1 MKRLLLFTLT
11 LAMLTVANVQQVR
24 AYSTDDLTAAGWTQ
38 VTDLGSLTV
47 SDYYFVLVDAGT
59 SNYSVANPLP
69 GTNERPAYQVLIDP
83 LADKSQ
89 LWKLSYDSA
98 NARYI
103 IQSAVDD
110 WYFQGGTGANQGWT
124 DLMSNA
130 LNDNCYFTF
139 ANSDGKFSITSTI
152 STGTFVGPWNNNGA
166 VNLAG
171 NRNWNNTKDDRYE
184 SLACNKNAEH
194 APGYYIYYISRST
207 YDAAYTAASAALTA
221 NGWTLVNTAEGLGLD
236 GYYYAF
242 VDCSEDGYESNL
254 VMAGSTNSRPNYQV
268 FDANA
273 TIQHW
278 NLIAK
283 GEGFQMQNRN
293 TNTYAVCNDGAS
305 WNTGFTNDAANQYTE
320 FRFTLADG
328 KWTICNVCATDNFL
342 GRWENSPL
350 RPAIGEGIAANKAAV
365 AGKRLFLIYSIPSI
379 AGVAIALPE
388 GGAMEANQW
397 YYFDVNSEEE
407 YSFNTTTAADIV
419 WTADGTLLESQATAL
434 PSGNTDLTTGRYY
447 IKSSSDN
454 NFVLEA
460 PRPTTEQIAELQS
473 LITAGDA
480 KILGFDNG
488 EYAPYNNVAAILA
501 LADAKTLNLDNP
513 NQYTQSF
520 IAGKI
525 AAMQNATWTAN
536 TSEVNAIYDGT
547 FEAASSVTTNTCPT
561 GWHGSDAH
569 YTEGYWVR
577 LMHGTADSNAGLLH
591 FANGNAMM
599 AKSTPRYGLEPGYT
613 LPLKANTYYK
623 ISFDFAGW
631 GGGNADKNT
640 TIVITDAN
648 GNAVS
653 VVPAATANVKENGN
667 SNQDAWQTYTGVFQ
681 TGDAGDYRLTFNKA
695 EGDGSSWQITYG
707 NIELVRYNNEALP
720 YTLETGAMNADVR
733 TAQQNA
739 AATYDGNPTVEN
751 YEALLTA
758 IEAAK
763 ASEAIYQT
771 INQRISALDAQKGS
785 VDISELTTKY
795 NDGVYVN
802 ADDVITN
809 YRSLVAA
816 ALNSPAADDDMTPYI
831 VNPSFEF
838 GDMTAWSY
846 GNGSDQGAKRA
857 DNDTYRFSD
866 SDGNYVFNTWNNTGA
881 EVYIFQDLSN
891 LPWGRYEV
899 SAVFASDANIS
910 INFRASVDG
919 GASHIDNVFTTGQ
932 DNHTGVSKSFEL
944 NVTNGRLRIAA
955 TAPGFFKVDKFQLK
969 YIGNPAV
976 ELPTAQMNADV
987 KAAMLA
993 AKATYDAD
1001 QSQENYNALLAA
1013 IETANQSIALYKQI
1027 KARLDLLTSASQRGS
1042 ISEENAKAMSFYT
1055 KYSDGMVNETADAT
1069 TGTYTSLDEVVPE
1082 YKANIAAYWTTNAPK
1097 ADDDLTAFIV
1107 NQGLDFGN
1115 AEWSGGGVNHGNIEW
1130 YNGNYDVNQTLSGL
1144 PTGTYK
1150 LQAQGYYRPGDN
1162 ENASTAQNA
1171 LLYGGTTTQPVVLI
1185 ASEGKSEADADNG
1198 FTTKN
1203 TNSESAVY
1211 VPNSQADAA
1220 KVFAN
1225 AEAYNNEVTFVVN
1238 GESVN
1243 IGFKK
1248 DVLIAYDW
1256 TCFDNFRLTYVSDQ
1270 ATVAPEPVNA
1280 PMNDSI
1286 RTAQQ
1291 NAFDTWNANKT
1302 VENYNALLAAIEAAQ
1317 ASADKYVTINT
1328 IIPKLEAQK
1337 GTVDVAELT
1346 TKYNAGEYVEVDDVF
1361 TAYHDIVKTA
1371 LASPAVNADMTP
1383 FIINPSFEFG
1393 DTSGWGH
1400 ADPNTTDTGARDAN
1414 NDTYKFTNSDGNW
1427 VFNTWGA
1434 DFLWV
1439 VQQLTDLPQGT
1450 YELSAVFAANNDMT
1464 IEFTAENVQPDGT
1477 INEKKLTFM
1486 PKDTDVHYGKETG
1499 IQKTVQFM
1507 VSDGTLKIGAH
1518 ANGFFKVDNFQL
1530 KFISPNFIND
1540 VDLEQPMNMYEKEN
1554 YEQALAAYN
1563 TNPTKELLRDLI
1575 EKKVIVENSIK
1586 AYAAADSTLKRVK
1599 AMMSKTN
1606 VYTYDAYFTIDD
1618 MYRKYGPE
1626 EGFYGFRILEDDVA
1640 YDLERMFFGA
1650 GHYRNYV
1657 QPFGENPDL
1666 TWMGDIPAVPFIASA
1681 WDCEYDGYAYRYKDE
1696 LTKEDGTHFT
1706 EGSDYYANTWS
1717 TEGVDDG
1724 TNMLNPYL
1732 EYWLYGDQLL
1742 APRTMTA
1749 TVEGTPGKQYS
1760 VKMFVR
1766 VRTNQPYYDEAN
1778 DPNHESP
1785 ITAAMPKGMS
1795 IQIGDGTPVVPNWQ
1809 FIDNRDSYY
1818 KLNNENQLWVCNLWD
1833 YTEENLPKGYVDDEG
1848 KLRIKFIIGNE
1859 SNVTWLSMKDVYVNY
1874 NGENLDEIKAQ
1885 VAAEVAY
1892 AKEHFVDNLGFDT
1905 NDYAPYTN
1913 VEELTT
1919 YKRAS
1924 QVNDASWNYF
1934 LLKSVYDKL
1943 YAFNHG
1949 GTNGEG
1955 TWTKNTREMNGFYWK
1970 NDYTAE
1976 DVQHVEWYE
1985 YQDDCITPSGWD
1997 LIGRED
2003 GFSTGIKK
2011 LGVNTDDTS
2020 MLALPDST
2028 GLLTKYETS
2037 YGEQLGYTLPLKK
2050 GVKYIMTFKYAYM
2063 DKGECPEPTDITLKT
2078 GTGWAINNTTDSHLE
2093 ITQIT
2098 PQGQGTD
2105 KEDLINWKMYR
2116 ATFTPTIENL
2126 DNPGKPV
2133 NYLITFDKD
2142 NAHDPVPV
2150 MLGELTLVR
2159 YKEDAELGDAQRHI
2173 NGTNQTGY
2181 SYTPDFVGGNFQV
2194 TRPWYTKAYN
2204 TLVLPFTLD
2213 GSELK
2218 TALGENFDGKVY
2230 FYTGAINTGG
2240 EYYQLQFEAR
2250 KNGGIF
2256 ANVPVMIWNP
2266 EGSSINAL
2274 DQKTFNR
2281 TVTRYVDNDTNDD
2294 NHPTI
2299 FDADGYDFVGTYE
2312 TIKIPVGASYIH
2324 SDNTF
2329 HKSTGKANLAATRAY
2344 FIPLDM
2350 KGDLKAGAKLMGFS
2364 IDEVPTGIVAIEE
2377 DGEMHVTSG
2386 NIYSVD
2392 GRLVRAN
2399 ATTLEGLPS
2408 GTYVVDGKKY
2418 FVK

>member
-24 AYSTDDLTAAGWTQ
+24 AYSTDDLTSAGWTQ
-38 VTDLGSLTV
+38 VTDMTSMTL
-47 SDYYFVLVDAGT
+47 SDYYFILIDAGSSLYSVSNSRPGTDSKPTYQTLQDPISDAGQVWKISNDGSAYYLQSLVDG
-59 SNYSVANPLP
+59 
-69 GTNERPAYQVLIDP
+69 
-83 LADKSQ
+83 
-89 LWKLSYDSA
+89 
-98 NARYI
+98 
-103 IQSAVDD
+103 
-110 WYFQGGTGANQGWT
+110 WYFIGARNANQGWT
-124 DLMSNA
+124 DYMAAESTNGS
-130 LNDNCYFTF
+130 F
-139 ANSDGKFSITSTI
+139 AFAVTDGKFSITSVFAN
-152 STGTFVGPWNNNGA
+152 GLVGPWEDA
-166 VNLAG
+166 DHVNL
-171 NRNWNNTKDDRYE
+171 NYKLHWNALEDNFYE
-184 SLACNKNAEH
+184 ELACNKGTEH
-194 APGYYIYYISRST
+194 APGFYIYAISRAT
-207 YDAAYTAASAALTA
+207 YDNIRRSSNKLAA
-221 NGWTLVNTAEGLGLD
+221 NGWTQVTGTDQLGKS
-236 GYYYAF
+236 GYYYTLID
-242 VDCSEDGYESNL
+242 VSETGYESGL
-254 VMAGSTNSRPNYQV
+254 VMAGGTGRPNYQ
-268 FDANA
+268 AMNISSNNK
-273 TIQHW
+273 IQLW
-278 NLIAK
+278 TMASK
-283 GEGFQMQNRN
+283 GEGYQMKNCESD
-293 TNTYAVCNDGAS
+293 TYVFCNDGAD
-305 WNTGFTNDAANQYTE
+305 WNTGFTNDADNQYTE
-320 FRFTLADG
+320 FRFTLNNG
-328 KWTICNVCATDNFL
+328 FWVISNVNSLERSL
-342 GRWENSPL
+342 GRWSNSPY
-350 RPAIGEGIAANKAAV
+350 RPGTGENIAANKADNE
-365 AGKRLFLIYSIPSI
+365 GKRQFLIYSIPSI
-379 AGVAIALPE
+379 ILDKPE
-388 GGAMEANQW
+388 GKMNATVQRELNAAYEAFLANPS
-397 YYFDVNSEEE
+397 DENTATVNE
-407 YSFNTTTAADIV
+407 
-419 WTADGTLLESQATAL
+419 
-434 PSGNTDLTTGRYY
+434 
-447 IKSSSDN
+447 
-454 NFVLEA
+454 
-460 PRPTTEQIAELQS
+460 
-473 LITAGDA
+473 
-480 KILGFDNG
+480 
-488 EYAPYNNVAAILA
+488 
-501 LADAKTLNLDNP
+501 
-513 NQYTQSF
+513 
-520 IAGKI
+520 KI
-525 AAMQNATWTAN
+525 A
-536 TSEVNAIYDGT
+536 
-547 FEAASSVTTNTCPT
+547 
-561 GWHGSDAH
+561 
-569 YTEGYWVR
+569 
-577 LMHGTADSNAGLLH
+577 
-591 FANGNAMM
+591 
-599 AKSTPRYGLEPGYT
+599 
-613 LPLKANTYYK
+613 
-623 ISFDFAGW
+623 
-631 GGGNADKNT
+631 
-640 TIVITDAN
+640 
-648 GNAVS
+648 
-653 VVPAATANVKENGN
+653 
-667 SNQDAWQTYTGVFQ
+667 
-681 TGDAGDYRLTFNKA
+681 
-695 EGDGSSWQITYG
+695 
-707 NIELVRYNNEALP
+707 
-720 YTLETGAMNADVR
+720 
-733 TAQQNA
+733 
-739 AATYDGNPTVEN
+739 
-751 YEALLTA
+751 
-758 IEAAK
+758 AAK
-763 ASEAIYQT
+763 ASIAVYQQIAT
-771 INQRISALDAQKGS
+771 LFTEQQMGSIQGWTDAK
-785 VDISELTTKY
+785 VYTDY
-795 NDGVYVN
+795 NDGVYETLQQALDAYKTYVANYWRTNTPGEN
-802 ADDVITN
+802 ADLTGFITN
-809 YRSLVAA
+809 QGFEMGDLTGWDLPKGYS
-816 ALNSPAADDDMTPYI
+816 ADTGI
-831 VNPSFEF
+831 REHNEKV
-838 GDMTAWSY
+838 
-846 GNGSDQGAKRA
+846 
-857 DNDTYRFSD
+857 
-866 SDGNYVFNTWNNTGA
+866 GNYIFNSWWYGKP
-881 EVYIFQDLSN
+881 V
-891 LPWGRYEV
+891 V
-899 SAVFASDANIS
+899 
-910 INFRASVDG
+910 
-919 GASHIDNVFTTGQ
+919 
-932 DNHTGVSKSFEL
+932 
-944 NVTNGRLRIAA
+944 
-955 TAPGFFKVDKFQLK
+955 
-969 YIGNPAV
+969 
-976 ELPTAQMNADV
+976 
-987 KAAMLA
+987 
-993 AKATYDAD
+993 
-1001 QSQENYNALLAA
+1001 
-1013 IETANQSIALYKQI
+1013 QSIANLP
-1027 KARLDLLTSASQRGS
+1027 
-1042 ISEENAKAMSFYT
+1042 N
-1055 KYSDGMVNETADAT
+1055 
-1069 TGTYTSLDEVVPE
+1069 GTYR
-1082 YKANIAAYWTTNAPK
+1082 
-1097 ADDDLTAFIV
+1097 LTAAFA
-1107 NQGLDFGN
+1107 GGDN
-1115 AEWSGGGVNHGNIEW
+1115 AESPSLVFL
-1130 YNGNYDVNQTLSGL
+1130 T
-1144 PTGTYK
+1144 
-1150 LQAQGYYRPGDN
+1150 AN
-1162 ENASTAQNA
+1162 ENHSDVFEATGEGDPRPLHDFSFDFVVTDSTVTIGAI
-1171 LLYGGTTTQPVVLI
+1171 G
-1185 ASEGKSEADADNG
+1185 
-1198 FTTKN
+1198 
-1203 TNSESAVY
+1203 
-1211 VPNSQADAA
+1211 
-1220 KVFAN
+1220 AN
-1225 AEAYNNEVTFVVN
+1225 ADGTWNED
-1238 GESVN
+1238 GHWWYR
-1243 IGFKK
+1243 
-1248 DVLIAYDW
+1248 A
-1256 TCFDNFRLTYVSDQ
+1256 DNFRLTYLSAE
-1270 ATVAPEPVNA
+1270 ATIAPEPVNA

-1291 NAFDTWNANKT
+1291 TAFDNWNANKT
-1302 VENYNALLAAIEAAQ
+1302 MDNYNALLAAIEAAQ
-1317 ASADKYVTINT
+1317 ASADKYVI
-1328 IIPKLEAQK
+1328 IDQRIPKLDAQSDGK
-1337 GTVDVAELT
+1337 VTEDALKA
-1346 TKYNAGEYVEVDDVF
+1346 KYNSGEYVEADDVF
-1361 TAYHDIVKTA
+1361 KEYRNLIAAYYATNAPTANDDLTE
-1371 LASPAVNADMTP
+1371 

-1439 VQQLTDLPQGT
+1439 VQQLTGLPQGT
-1450 YELSAVFAANNDMT
+1450 YELSAVFAAENDRT

-1486 PKDTDVHYGKETG
+1486 PRDISGYYGKETG
-1499 IQKTVQFM
+1499 IPQTIQFM

-1530 KFISPNFIND
+1530 KFISPDFID
-1540 VDLEQPMNMYEKEN
+1540 DIDSVAPMNMYEKEN
-1554 YEQALAAYN
+1554 YKNALAAYN
-1563 TNPTKELLRDLI
+1563 ANPTKELLRDLI

-1640 YDLERMFFGA
+1640 YDLERMFFGS
-1650 GHYRNYV
+1650 GFYRNYDSV
-1657 QPFGENPDL
+1657 YAANPKWL
-1666 TWMGDIPAVPFIASA
+1666 GDIPAVPFIASA
-1681 WDCEYDGYAYRYKDE
+1681 WDCGNNGYAYRGRY
-1696 LTKEDGTHFT
+1696 
-1706 EGSDYYANTWS
+1706 EGDKSWQEGDDYYANTWS
-1717 TEGVDDG
+1717 TEGIDDG

-1749 TVEGTPGKQYS
+1749 TVEGTPGKEYS

-1766 VRTNQPYYDEAN
+1766 VRTNQPYFDEAN
-1778 DPNHESP
+1778 DPNHENP

-1833 YTEENLPKGYVDDEG
+1833 YAEENLPKGYVDNDG

-1892 AKEHFVDNLGFDT
+1892 AKAHFVDNLGFDT

-1913 VEELTT
+1913 VDELTT

-1934 LLKSVYDKL
+1934 LLKSVYAKL
-1943 YAFNHG
+1943 YEYNHKDDK
-1949 GTNGEG
+1949 G

-1970 NDYTAE
+1970 NDYTAD
-1976 DVQHVEWYE
+1976 DVKHVEWYE

-2063 DKGECPEPTDITLKT
+2063 GEGECPEPTDITLKA
-2078 GTGWAINNTTDSHLE
+2078 GTGWAMDDTEDSHLG

-2116 ATFTPTIENL
+2116 ATFTPTIENV

-2142 NAHDPVPV
+2142 NTHDPEPV

-2218 TALGENFDGKVY
+2218 EALGENFNGKVY

-2274 DQKTFNR
+2274 SQKTFNR

-2386 NIYSVD
+2386 NIYTVD

>member
-1 MKRLLLFTLT
+1 M
-11 LAMLTVANVQQVR
+11 N
-24 AYSTDDLTAAGWTQ
+24 
-38 VTDLGSLTV
+38 
-47 SDYYFVLVDAGT
+47 
-59 SNYSVANPLP
+59 
-69 GTNERPAYQVLIDP
+69 
-83 LADKSQ
+83 
-89 LWKLSYDSA
+89 
-98 NARYI
+98 
-103 IQSAVDD
+103 
-110 WYFQGGTGANQGWT
+110 
-124 DLMSNA
+124 
-130 LNDNCYFTF
+130 
-139 ANSDGKFSITSTI
+139 ITSGTWIGITDIRLKYYGPVKI
-152 STGTFVGPWNNNGA
+152 S
-166 VNLAG
+166 
-171 NRNWNNTKDDRYE
+171 D
-184 SLACNKNAEH
+184 
-194 APGYYIYYISRST
+194 
-207 YDAAYTAASAALTA
+207 
-221 NGWTLVNTAEGLGLD
+221 
-236 GYYYAF
+236 
-242 VDCSEDGYESNL
+242 
-254 VMAGSTNSRPNYQV
+254 
-268 FDANA
+268 
-273 TIQHW
+273 
-278 NLIAK
+278 
-283 GEGFQMQNRN
+283 
-293 TNTYAVCNDGAS
+293 
-305 WNTGFTNDAANQYTE
+305 
-320 FRFTLADG
+320 
-328 KWTICNVCATDNFL
+328 
-342 GRWENSPL
+342 
-350 RPAIGEGIAANKAAV
+350 
-365 AGKRLFLIYSIPSI
+365 
-379 AGVAIALPE
+379 VAIALPE
-388 GGAMEANQW
+388 GGAMEANKW
-397 YYFDVNSEEE
+397 YYFEVSSDDT
-407 YSFNTTTAADIV
+407 YLFTTTTSAYIIF
-419 WTADGTLLESQATAL
+419 TADGTLPQREADTQAVAL
-434 PSGNTDLTTGRYY
+434 PSGNQELTAGRYYY
-447 IKSSSDN
+447 IKSSSAN
-454 NFVLEA
+454 NFALTLSPKANATDMEQLAGAIADAEA
-460 PRPTTEQIAELQS
+460 HT
-473 LITAGDA
+473 
-480 KILGFDNG
+480 LGFDNS
-488 EYAPYNNVAAILA
+488 EYAPYNNVESLTLLAAAKAIDQNNPSAYYQYVIQQQTAA
-501 LADAKTLNLDNP
+501 LN
-513 NQYTQSF
+513 
-520 IAGKI
+520 
-525 AAMQNATWTAN
+525 AAAWTAN
-536 TSEVNAIYDGT
+536 NGEVNAIAYGDLSQYETVDGKDY
-547 FEAASSVTTNTCPT
+547 PY
-561 GWHGSDAH
+561 GWTDYNVNVGNNLSRIMGGS
-569 YTEGYWVR
+569 EG
-577 LMHGTADSNAGLLH
+577 TDNAGLSATSTGKAMLLKY
-591 FANGNAMM
+591 NA
-599 AKSTPRYGLEPGYT
+599 KYGKVAGYT
-613 LPLKANTYYK
+613 MPLKADTYYK
-623 ISFDFAGW
+623 IEFKYCGWNNTPTTNVVLTGPNGDVVVTPASFRPETSDGH
-631 GGGNADKNT
+631 
-640 TIVITDAN
+640 TDATHWYTYKGTFKTSAA
-648 GNAVS
+648 GNYVLALNKVE
-653 VVPAATANVKENGN
+653 TD
-667 SNQDAWQTYTGVFQ
+667 QQQIAW
-681 TGDAGDYRLTFNKA
+681 GDM
-695 EGDGSSWQITYG
+695 
-707 NIELVRYNNEALP
+707 ELVR
-720 YTLETGAMNADVR
+720 ADVAQLNYTPETR
-733 TAQQNA
+733 PMYAAVATAQ
-739 AATYDGNPTVEN
+739 TYAETAYTTNGTVES
-751 YEALLTA
+751 YEALLAA
-758 IEAAK
+758 IANAK
-763 ASEAIYQT
+763 ASADIYET
-771 INQRISALDAQKGS
+771 INARITALDAQKGT

-795 NDGVYVN
+795 NNGEYAN

-816 ALNSPAADDDMTPYI
+816 DLNSPAVGADMTPYI

-857 DNDTYRFSD
+857 DNKTYRFSN

-881 EVYIFQDLSN
+881 EVYIYQDLSN

-976 ELPTAQMNADV
+976 ELPTDQMNAEV

-993 AKATYDAD
+993 AEDTYDAD

-1013 IETANQSIALYKQI
+1013 IEAANQSIALYKQI
-1027 KARLDLLTSASQRGS
+1027 KARLDVLTSASQRGS

-1055 KYSDGMVNETADAT
+1055 KYSNGELEN

-1082 YKANIAAYWTTNAPK
+1082 YKANVAAYWKTNAPQEG
-1097 ADDDLTAFIV
+1097 DNLTALVV
-1107 NQGLDFGN
+1107 NQGLDLGN
-1115 AEWSGGGVNHGNIEW
+1115 AEWSGGGVNNGTIEW
-1130 YNGNYDVNQTLSGL
+1130 FNDNYNVFQTLTGL

-1150 LQAQGYYRPGDN
+1150 LQAQGYYRPGGN
-1162 ENASTAQNA
+1162 ENASTDQNA
-1171 LLYGGTTTQPVVLI
+1171 LLYGGTSTQPVVLI

-1198 FTTKN
+1198 FTKKN
-1203 TNSESAVY
+1203 TNRGSEVEVY
-1211 VPNSQADAA
+1211 VPDSQADAA
-1220 KVFAN
+1220 KAFATG
-1225 AEAYNNEVTFVVN
+1225 AYENEVTFVVN
-1238 GESVN
+1238 NGTVN

-1248 DVLIAYDW
+1248 DVLIDNDW
-1256 TCFDNFRLTYVSDQ
+1256 TCFDNFRLIYISAGAEV
-1270 ATVAPEPVNA
+1270 AAPELVNA

-1291 NAFDTWNANKT
+1291 TALTTWQNAKSVD
-1302 VENYNALLAAIEAAQ
+1302 NYNALLAAIEAAQ

-1337 GTVDVAELT
+1337 GSVDVAGLT

-1361 TAYHDIVKTA
+1361 TAYHNIVKTA
-1371 LASPAVNADMTP
+1371 LASPADDTDMTP

-1393 DTSGWGH
+1393 DMTKWSYNNIG
-1400 ADPNTTDTGARDAN
+1400 DTGVKDAA
-1414 NDTYKFTNSDGNW
+1414 NDTYKMTNSDGNY
-1427 VFNTWGA
+1427 VFNTWEGGGS
-1434 DFLWV
+1434 FLWL
-1439 VQQLTDLPQGT
+1439 VQTLTDLPQGT
-1450 YELSAVFAANNDMT
+1450 YELTATWASYNDT
-1464 IEFTAENVQPDGT
+1464 QIEFTAENVHDGT
-1477 INEKKLTFM
+1477 IDEEKMSFKPL
-1486 PKDTDVHYGKETG
+1486 DDSGLYGPETG
-1499 IQKTVQFM
+1499 LVKTLRFF
-1507 VSDGTLKIGAH
+1507 VSDGTLKIGGH
-1518 ANGFFKVDNFQL
+1518 ANGFFKADNFRL
-1530 KFISPNFIND
+1530 KYVSSSID
-1540 VDLEQPMNMYEKEN
+1540 VVDTNQPMNRYEREN
-1554 YEQALAAYN
+1554 YQNALTDYN
-1563 TNPTKELLRDLI
+1563 EDPSSDNLHELMKQTLI
-1575 EKKVIVENSIK
+1575 AKNSIK
-1586 AYAAADSTLKRVK
+1586 AYAAADATLKRVQS
-1599 AMMSKTN
+1599 MMSKTN

-1618 MYRKYGPE
+1618 MYRKYGY
-1626 EGFYGFRILEDDVA
+1626 EGFYGFRTLEDDVA

-1657 QPFGENPDL
+1657 QPFGANPDL

-1681 WDCEYDGYAYRYKDE
+1681 WDCKHDGYAYRGK
-1696 LTKEDGTHFT
+1696 H
-1706 EGSDYYANTWS
+1706 EGLWPWQEGDDYYCNTWS
-1717 TEGVDDG
+1717 TEGIDDG

-1732 EYWLYGDQLL
+1732 EYWLYGDELL
-1742 APRTMTA
+1742 APRVMTA
-1749 TVEGTPGKQYS
+1749 TVEGTPNKEYS

-1766 VRTNQPYYDEAN
+1766 VRTVDTYYDREWRTT
-1778 DPNHESP
+1778 DPNHEHP
-1785 ITAAMPKGMS
+1785 IEANKPKGMS
-1795 IQIGDGTPVVPNWQ
+1795 IQIGDGTPVVPKWQ
-1809 FIDNRDSYY
+1809 FIDNCESYY
-1818 KLNNENQLWVCNLWD
+1818 KLNNEHQLWVCNLWD
-1833 YTEENLPKGYVDDEG
+1833 YAEGDLPKGYVDADG
-1848 KLRIKFIIGNE
+1848 KLIIKFIIGGE
-1859 SNVTWLSMKDVYVNY
+1859 SNITWLSMKDVYVNY
-1874 NGENLDEIKAQ
+1874 NGENLDSIRRQ
-1885 VAAEVAY
+1885 VEKEVAY

-1913 VEELTT
+1913 VDELIT

-1943 YAFNHG
+1943 YEYNHKDSI
-1949 GTNGEG
+1949 G

-1970 NDYTAE
+1970 NDYTIA
-1976 DVQHVEWYE
+1976 DTLHVKWYE
-1985 YQDDCITPSGWD
+1985 YEDDCITPSGWD
-1997 LIGRED
+1997 LIGRND

-2037 YGEQLGYTLPLKK
+2037 YGEQTGYTLPLKK

-2063 DKGECPEPTDITLKT
+2063 DKGECPE
-2078 GTGWAINNTTDSHLE
+2078 TTKVKLTVPAAGDSGNDTTTSGLE
-2093 ITQIT
+2093 FTTFT

-2105 KEDLINWKMYR
+2105 KDDLINWKMYR
-2116 ATFTPTIENL
+2116 ATFTPTIENQ

-2218 TALGENFDGKVY
+2218 EALGENFDGKVY

-2281 TVTRYVDNDTNDD
+2281 TVTRYVDNDTDDD

-2299 FDADGYDFVGTYE
+2299 FDPEGYDFVGTYE
-2312 TIKIPVGASYIH
+2312 TIKIPAGASYIH

-2350 KGDLKAGAKLMGFS
+2350 KGNLNAGAKLMGFS

-2386 NIYSVD
+2386 NIYTVD

>member
-1 MKRLLLFTLT
+1 MKRLLLFGMVATLLTIAGVQRAAAQASYNHTYTEGVEVAAGGDYFLYNIGTGMFLTDGMDYGTHASVDHAGRVITLAANTNGFSIYTKPYSANGSAEKAGFLT
-11 LAMLTVANVQQVR
+11 LNGYVDTPNNDADWVFTPVNVDGYTN
-24 AYSTDDLTAAGWTQ
+24 AYT
-38 VTDLGSLTV
+38 
-47 SDYYFVLVDAGT
+47 
-59 SNYSVANPLP
+59 
-69 GTNERPAYQVLIDP
+69 I
-83 LADKSQ
+83 K
-89 LWKLSYDSA
+89 
-98 NARYI
+98 
-103 IQSAVDD
+103 
-110 WYFQGGTGANQGWT
+110 
-124 DLMSNA
+124 
-130 LNDNCYFTF
+130 
-139 ANSDGKFSITSTI
+139 NSDTQYLYYEVKDGLYQNKMGAFINVGNNTGNSYSYWLIIPKSTRDAVKDCTYYLRNTDMTHPWEFPMWNSAGVNVCVGSKENVTAEAWHTSFDFSQTI
-152 STGTFVGPWNNNGA
+152 STEVPNGKYSLHCQGFYNDTETPTVLYANNDK
-166 VNLAG
+166 AG
-171 NRNWNNTKDDRYE
+171 LMRFNND
-184 SLACNKNAEH
+184 C
-194 APGYYIYYISRST
+194 
-207 YDAAYTAASAALTA
+207 DAASSGTKF
-221 NGWTLVNTAEGLGLD
+221 LD
-236 GYYYAF
+236 GAYADN
-242 VDCSEDGYESNL
+242 VVTTVVTN
-254 VMAGSTNSRPNYQV
+254 GSLKVGVTDPTVNQNWQV
-268 FDANA
+268 FDNFYLEYLG
-273 TIQHW
+273 Q
-278 NLIAK
+278 
-283 GEGFQMQNRN
+283 
-293 TNTYAVCNDGAS
+293 
-305 WNTGFTNDAANQYTE
+305 
-320 FRFTLADG
+320 TLS
-328 KWTICNVCATDNFL
+328 T
-342 GRWENSPL
+342 
-350 RPAIGEGIAANKAAV
+350 
-365 AGKRLFLIYSIPSI
+365 
-379 AGVAIALPE
+379 GVAIALPE
-388 GGAMEANQW
+388 GGAMEANKW
-397 YYFDVNSEEE
+397 YYFDVNTTGEYILSAGQFADVVYETNGSLLASEAIG
-407 YSFNTTTAADIV
+407 TAFSDQVQELSA
-419 WTADGTLLESQATAL
+419 
-434 PSGNTDLTTGRYY
+434 GRYY
-447 IKSSSDN
+447 IKSSSANTFNVVPVSITLPEGKMNATVN
-454 NFVLEA
+454 NEMQAAYTAFQN
-460 PRPTTEQIAELQS
+460 EQTYANY
-473 LITAGDA
+473 TALVA
-480 KILGFDNG
+480 KIEAANASIAA
-488 EYAPYNNVAAILA
+488 YQKIAPLFTAQQMGSIQGW
-501 LADAKTLNLDNP
+501 ADAQVYTDYNTGVYETVEQALQAYKTYVSN
-513 NQYTQSF
+513 Y
-520 IAGKI
+520 
-525 AAMQNATWTAN
+525 W
-536 TSEVNAIYDGT
+536 
-547 FEAASSVTTNTCPT
+547 TTNTPAENDNLT
-561 GWHGSDAH
+561 AFIPNQGFEMGDLTEWTLPAGESGGDGSKA
-569 YTEGYWVR
+569 VK
-577 LMHGTADSNAGLLH
+577 NAGDLTAASEGDWFYHSWWTGKPVEQTIAGLP
-591 FANGNAMM
+591 NG
-599 AKSTPRYGLEPGYT
+599 T
-613 LPLKANTYYK
+613 
-623 ISFDFAGW
+623 
-631 GGGNADKNT
+631 
-640 TIVITDAN
+640 
-648 GNAVS
+648 
-653 VVPAATANVKENGN
+653 
-667 SNQDAWQTYTGVFQ
+667 
-681 TGDAGDYRLTFNKA
+681 YRLTATLSSNDT
-695 EGDGSSWQITYG
+695 GDLHTVFLYAG
-707 NIELVRYNNEALP
+707 NTNQA
-720 YTLETGAMNADVR
+720 
-733 TAQQNA
+733 
-739 AATYDGNPTVEN
+739 VE
-751 YEALLTA
+751 
-758 IEAAK
+758 
-763 ASEAIYQT
+763 
-771 INQRISALDAQKGS
+771 
-785 VDISELTTKY
+785 V
-795 NDGVYVN
+795 
-802 ADDVITN
+802 
-809 YRSLVAA
+809 
-816 ALNSPAADDDMTPYI
+816 PA
-831 VNPSFEF
+831 N
-838 GDMTAWSY
+838 SY
-846 GNGSDQGAKRA
+846 GTWQA
-857 DNDTYRFSD
+857 D
-866 SDGNYVFNTWNNTGA
+866 
-881 EVYIFQDLSN
+881 
-891 LPWGRYEV
+891 
-899 SAVFASDANIS
+899 AS
-910 INFRASVDG
+910 
-919 GASHIDNVFTTGQ
+919 IDFV
-932 DNHTGVSKSFEL
+932 
-944 NVTNGRLRIAA
+944 VTNGTITLGAVGGKQDNTFDKMYPWIFLNADNFRLTYLSAGATIA
-955 TAPGFFKVDKFQLK
+955 P
-969 YIGNPAV
+969 
-976 ELPTAQMNADV
+976 EMPTEQMNADV
-987 KAAMLA
+987 KAAMNT
-993 AKATYDAD
+993 AKSTWEANKSID
-1001 QSQENYNALLAA
+1001 NYNALLAA

-1027 KARLDLLTSASQRGS
+1027 KARLDVLTSASQLGS

-1055 KYSDGMVNETADAT
+1055 KYSNGELEN
-1069 TGTYTSLDEVVPE
+1069 TGTYTSFDEVMPLYNDNVTAYWAEAGRVVAEADMTALIPNQGFE
-1082 YKANIAAYWTTNAPK
+1082 FDNFDYWTTPQSNDTSRKDDEGTDGGLKVFNAW
-1097 ADDDLTAFIV
+1097 T
-1107 NQGLDFGN
+1107 NN
-1115 AEWSGGGVNHGNIEW
+1115 
-1130 YNGNYDVNQTLSGL
+1130 
-1144 PTGTYK
+1144 TGTYPSLTLTRTITGLPNGTYK
-1150 LQAQGYYRPGDN
+1150 VNAGLRSSRPNATLSANNGTTKITTLDDTWQTFEVQGVVNNGELTFKVYMEAQDGLCYYR
-1162 ENASTAQNA
+1162 
-1171 LLYGGTTTQPVVLI
+1171 
-1185 ASEGKSEADADNG
+1185 ADN
-1198 FTTKN
+1198 FH
-1203 TNSESAVY
+1203 
-1211 VPNSQADAA
+1211 
-1220 KVFAN
+1220 
-1225 AEAYNNEVTFVVN
+1225 
-1238 GESVN
+1238 
-1243 IGFKK
+1243 I
-1248 DVLIAYDW
+1248 I
-1256 TCFDNFRLTYVSDQ
+1256 YVS
-1270 ATVAPEPVNA
+1270 AGAEVAPELVDA
-1280 PMNDSI
+1280 PMNAGI

-1302 VENYNALLAAIEAAQ
+1302 MDNYNALLAAIEAAQ

-1464 IEFTAENVQPDGT
+1464 IEFTAENVQPDST

-1499 IQKTVQFM
+1499 IQQTVQFM

-1530 KFISPNFIND
+1530 KFISPDFIND

-2050 GVKYIMTFKYAYM
+2050 DVKYIMTFKYAYM

-2078 GTGWAINNTTDSHLE
+2078 GTGWAIDNTTDSHLE

-2116 ATFTPTIENL
+2116 ATFTPTIENQ

-2133 NYLITFDKD
+2133 NYLLTFDKD

-2173 NGTNQTGY
+2173 NGKNQTGY

-2274 DQKTFNR
+2274 TGYTFPK
-2281 TVTRYVDNDTNDD
+2281 TVTRYVDNDTDDD

-2299 FDADGYDFVGTYE
+2299 FDPEGYDFVGTYE
-2312 TIKIPVGASYIH
+2312 TIKIPAGASYIH

-2350 KGDLKAGAKLMGFS
+2350 KGNLNAGAKLMGFS

-2386 NIYSVD
+2386 NIYTVD

>member
-24 AYSTDDLTAAGWTQ
+24 AYSTDDLTTAGWTQ

-98 NARYI
+98 NARYA

-152 STGTFVGPWNNNGA
+152 STGTFVGPWNDNGA

-171 NRNWNNTKDDRYE
+171 NRNWNNTVDGHYE
-184 SLACNKNAEH
+184 SLACNKSAAL
-194 APGYYIYYISRST
+194 APGYYIYSISRST

-242 VDCSEDGYESNL
+242 VDCSEAGYESNL

-273 TIQHW
+273 TIQQW

-350 RPAIGEGIAANKAAV
+350 RPVIGENIAANKAAA
-365 AGKRLFLIYSIPSI
+365 AGKRLFLIYSIPTI
-379 AGVAIALPE
+379 AGVAQALPE
-388 GGAMEANQW
+388 GGAMAADQW
-397 YYFDVNSEEE
+397 YYFD
-407 YSFNTTTAADIV
+407 TTDANYVLTATTLGDI
-419 WTADGTLLESQATAL
+419 TYTQDGTQILASATSEQFASEISHL
-434 PSGNTDLTTGRYY
+434 AAGRCY
-447 IKSSSDN
+447 IKSASAQTFTYS
-454 NFVLEA
+454 LSA
-460 PRPTTEQIAELQS
+460 IADKPEGKMNATVQSEL
-473 LITAGDA
+473 DA
-480 KILGFDNG
+480 A
-488 EYAPYNNVAAILA
+488 YAAF
-501 LADAKTLNLDNP
+501 LADPSEANAATANE
-513 NQYTQSF
+513 
-520 IAGKI
+520 KI
-525 AAMQNATWTAN
+525 AAANASIAEYAKIKARLDVLTTENQLGGISVAKAQTLTYYANYTNGTYTSLNEVEAAYRQSITDYWTAN
-536 TSEVNAIYDGT
+536 TPAAEADLTAFVVNNSFETGVNNLVGWTTPQAGNDCNIHTIGAEGSTYYTSPAHGNSIFNNWANSITTLSLEQTITGVPNGTYELSYIVAGYADGSPITTTFNTNSDVYECTTEPAVGVRRTLQTIVTDGT
-547 FEAASSVTTNTCPT
+547 IRIRVENTGKGNTFFKADDFHLIYKSAEFTVAPT
-561 GWHGSDAH
+561 LATGQM
-569 YTEGYWVR
+569 Y
-577 LMHGTADSNAGLLH
+577 AG
-591 FANGNAMM
+591 A
-599 AKSTPRYGLEPGYT
+599 
-613 LPLKANTYYK
+613 
-623 ISFDFAGW
+623 
-631 GGGNADKNT
+631 
-640 TIVITDAN
+640 
-648 GNAVS
+648 
-653 VVPAATANVKENGN
+653 
-667 SNQDAWQTYTGVFQ
+667 
-681 TGDAGDYRLTFNKA
+681 KA
-695 EGDGSSWQITYG
+695 EMQTALATW
-707 NIELVRYNNEALP
+707 EA
-720 YTLETGAMNADVR
+720 DR
-733 TAQQNA
+733 S
-739 AATYDGNPTVEN
+739 VEN
-751 YEALLTA
+751 
-758 IEAAK
+758 
-763 ASEAIYQT
+763 
-771 INQRISALDAQKGS
+771 
-785 VDISELTTKY
+785 
-795 NDGVYVN
+795 
-802 ADDVITN
+802 
-809 YRSLVAA
+809 
-816 ALNSPAADDDMTPYI
+816 
-831 VNPSFEF
+831 F
-838 GDMTAWSY
+838 
-846 GNGSDQGAKRA
+846 
-857 DNDTYRFSD
+857 
-866 SDGNYVFNTWNNTGA
+866 
-881 EVYIFQDLSN
+881 
-891 LPWGRYEV
+891 
-899 SAVFASDANIS
+899 
-910 INFRASVDG
+910 
-919 GASHIDNVFTTGQ
+919 
-932 DNHTGVSKSFEL
+932 
-944 NVTNGRLRIAA
+944 
-955 TAPGFFKVDKFQLK
+955 
-969 YIGNPAV
+969 
-976 ELPTAQMNADV
+976 
-987 KAAMLA
+987 
-993 AKATYDAD
+993 
-1001 QSQENYNALLAA
+1001 NALLATIDA
-1013 IETANQSIALYKQI
+1013 ANQSVELYKQI
-1027 KARLDLLTSASQRGS
+1027 MARLDLLTSESQRGS
-1042 ISEENAKAMSFYT
+1042 LSEETVKGLEFYA
-1055 KYSDGMVNETADAT
+1055 KYSNGTVNEVADAT
-1069 TGTYTSLDEVVPE
+1069 TGTYTSVDEILPL
-1082 YKANIAAYWTTNAPK
+1082 YQANIAAYYAANTPAAN
-1097 ADDDLTAFIV
+1097 DDLTAFVV
-1107 NQGLDFGN
+1107 NQGFEFGN
-1115 AEWSGGGVNHGNIEW
+1115 FTNWVKSAENSGGDTRMDGNGKGQANPEGNYVGNIWTNNFEEV
-1130 YNGNYDVNQTLSGL
+1130 YLYQDITNL
-1144 PTGTYK
+1144 PNGTYEVS
-1150 LQAQGYYRPGDN
+1150 AMIDTFVGHN
-1162 ENASTAQNA
+1162 VNFSANNS
-1171 LLYGGTTTQPVVLI
+1171 TTTTDDAAEEIFYQQTVQGVVSNGTLTI
-1185 ASEGKSEADADNG
+1185 RIQSPKEDGTAYFRIDNVRLKYLSADATIQPAIVD
-1198 FTTKN
+1198 
-1203 TNSESAVY
+1203 
-1211 VPNSQADAA
+1211 
-1220 KVFAN
+1220 
-1225 AEAYNNEVTFVVN
+1225 
-1238 GESVN
+1238 
-1243 IGFKK
+1243 
-1248 DVLIAYDW
+1248 
-1256 TCFDNFRLTYVSDQ
+1256 
-1270 ATVAPEPVNA
+1270 A
-1280 PMNDSI
+1280 PMNADI
-1286 RTAQQ
+1286 ATAQQ
-1291 NAFDTWNANKT
+1291 TALDTWTTSKT
-1302 VENYNALLAAIEAAQ
+1302 VDNYNALLAAIEAAQ

-1337 GTVDVAELT
+1337 GTVDVAGLT
-1346 TKYNAGEYVEVDDVF
+1346 TKYNDGEYVEVDDVF

-1371 LASPAVNADMTP
+1371 LASPEDDTDMTP

-1393 DTSGWGH
+1393 NTTGWNH

-1450 YELSAVFAANNDMT
+1450 YELSAVFAAENDMT

-1499 IQKTVQFM
+1499 IQQTIQFM

-1530 KFISPNFIND
+1530 KFISPDFQND

-1554 YEQALAAYN
+1554 YEHALEAYN
-1563 TNPTKELLRDLI
+1563 NATDETKQEKLRDLI
-1575 EKKVIVENSIK
+1575 DKKVIVENSIK
-1586 AYAAADSTLKRVK
+1586 AYAAAKKTLDRVN

-1626 EGFYGFRILEDDVA
+1626 EGYYGFRILEDDVA

-1657 QPFGENPDL
+1657 NPFGNPPDL

-1732 EYWLYGDQLL
+1732 EYWLFGDQLL

-1749 TVEGTPGKQYS
+1749 TVEGTPGKEYS

-1785 ITAAMPKGMS
+1785 ITEAMPKGMS
-1795 IQIGDGTPVVPNWQ
+1795 IQIGDGTPVVPNWE

-1833 YTEENLPKGYVDDEG
+1833 YTEENLPKGYVDDDG
-1848 KLRIKFIIGNE
+1848 KLRIKFIIGDD

-1943 YAFNHG
+1943 YEFNHKD
-1949 GTNGEG
+1949 GTG

-1985 YQDDCITPSGWD
+1985 YEDDCITPSGWD

-2011 LGVNTDDTS
+2011 QGVNIDDAS
-2020 MLALPDST
+2020 MKALEDQT

-2063 DKGECPEPTDITLKT
+2063 GEGDCPEPTDITLTT
-2078 GTGWAINNTTDSHLE
+2078 GTNWAIDNTTDSHLE

-2116 ATFTPTIENL
+2116 ATFTPTIENQ

-2133 NYLITFDKD
+2133 NYFLTFDKD

-2218 TALGENFDGKVY
+2218 EALGENFDGKVY
-2230 FYTGAINTGG
+2230 FYTGAKNTGG

-2274 DQKTFNR
+2274 SQTFNR
-2281 TVTRYVDNDTNDD
+2281 TVTRYVDNDTDDD

-2299 FDADGYDFVGTYE
+2299 FDPDGYDFVGTYE
-2312 TIKIPVGASYIH
+2312 TIKIPAGASYIH

-2350 KGDLKAGAKLMGFS
+2350 KGNLNAGAKLMGFS

-2386 NIYSVD
+2386 NIYTVD